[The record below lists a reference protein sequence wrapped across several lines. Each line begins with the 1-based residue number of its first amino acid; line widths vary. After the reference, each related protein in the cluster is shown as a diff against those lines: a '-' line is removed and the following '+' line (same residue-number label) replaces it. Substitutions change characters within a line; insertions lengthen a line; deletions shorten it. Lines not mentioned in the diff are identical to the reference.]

1 MIPRWPKPEVVI
13 VEGYVRFADAG
24 DFARVRDAAFAQMRA
39 SREEP
44 GCLDYTY
51 AIDVADPCI
60 MRVLERWESWQALED
75 HFARAHMT
83 PWRTALAEVAVVERN
98 LHAHEVSL
106 SRKV

>member
-1 MIPRWPKPEVVI
+1 MMV

-24 DFARVRDAAFAQMRA
+24 DFPRIRDAAFAQMSA
-39 SREEP
+39 SRAEP

-51 AIDVADPCI
+51 ALDVADPCL

-75 HFARAHMT
+75 HFARPHMI
-83 PWRTALAEVAVVERN
+83 PWRAALASVTMVERN
-98 LHAHEVSL
+98 LQAHEVMQ

>member
-1 MIPRWPKPEVVI
+1 MII

-24 DFARVRDAAFAQMRA
+24 DFPRIRDAAFAQMRA
-39 SREEP
+39 SRAEP

-51 AIDVADPCI
+51 ALDVADPCL

-75 HFARAHMT
+75 HFARPHMI
-83 PWRTALAEVAVVERN
+83 PWRAALASVSVVERN
-98 LHAHEVSL
+98 LHAHEVTQ

>member
-1 MIPRWPKPEVVI
+1 MIV

-24 DFARVRDAAFAQMRA
+24 DFPRIRNAALAQMSA
-39 SREEP
+39 SLAEP

-51 AIDVADPCI
+51 ALDVADPCL

-75 HFARAHMT
+75 HFARPHMI
-83 PWRTALAEVAVVERN
+83 PWRAALASVTMVERN
-98 LHAHEVSL
+98 LHAHEVMQ

>member
-1 MIPRWPKPEVVI
+1 MII

-24 DFARVRDAAFAQMRA
+24 DFPRIRDAAFAQMRA
-39 SREEP
+39 SRAEP

-51 AIDVADPCI
+51 ALDVADPCL

-75 HFARAHMT
+75 HFARPHMI
-83 PWRTALAEVAVVERN
+83 PWRAALASVTMVERN
-98 LHAHEVSL
+98 LHAHEVMQ

>member
-1 MIPRWPKPEVVI
+1 MIV

-24 DFARVRDAAFAQMRA
+24 DFSRIRDAAFAQMSA
-39 SREEP
+39 SRAEP

-51 AIDVADPCI
+51 ALDVADPCL

-75 HFARAHMT
+75 HFTRPHMI
-83 PWRTALAEVAVVERN
+83 PWRAALASVTMVERN
-98 LHAHEVSL
+98 LHAHEVMQ